1 MKENLLALQNITLKQ
16 LNFMLIQVTLFAAPQ
31 HVQIRFHT
39 ERRQP
44 TIVRSSKLEEDRR
57 AAKIMTECSDETWIA
72 PEDTTQTAALFLIDM
87 KCPMKLQE
95 VQLRNSVGEFG
106 TKTFSV
112 FGSDNSAGPW
122 ELLYNGGLEQGSDE
136 VSTMFV

>member
-1 MKENLLALQNITLKQ
+1 
-16 LNFMLIQVTLFAAPQ
+16 
-31 HVQIRFHT
+31 
-39 ERRQP
+39 
-44 TIVRSSKLEEDRR
+44 
-57 AAKIMTECSDETWIA
+57 MTECSDETWIA